1 MTYAEASVSIA
12 PTSSIELSFPL
23 KSWHSQ
29 AALGML
35 LMIFVSG
42 TLLEAA
48 GYLTICGGATVAQV
62 LQIITAVSCGG
73 TTGAMDLSC
82 PVVREGP

>member
-48 GYLTICGGATVAQV
+48 VT
-62 LQIITAVSCGG
+62 
-73 TTGAMDLSC
+73 
-82 PVVREGP
+82 